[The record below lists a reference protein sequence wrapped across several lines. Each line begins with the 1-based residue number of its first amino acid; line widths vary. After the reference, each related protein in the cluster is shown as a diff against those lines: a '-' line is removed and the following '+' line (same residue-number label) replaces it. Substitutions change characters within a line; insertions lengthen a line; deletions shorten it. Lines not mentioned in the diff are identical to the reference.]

1 MDIALITLLILAS
14 TLAVGTLFLVFVGI
28 YQIITINREI
38 NKLEIELEGLRRYEF
53 LKKRKKELEDILNDR
68 VNNK

>member
-1 MDIALITLLILAS
+1 MDIALIILAS
-14 TLAVGTLFLVFVGI
+14 TLAVGMLFLVFGSI

-38 NKLEIELEGLRRYEF
+38 SKLEIELEGLRRYEF
-53 LKKRKKELEDILNDR
+53 LKKRKKELEDILNDQ